1 MALNINGALI
11 ESNNNAVRV
20 TANSTVG
27 LQFDTSGL
35 TTESSK
41 PYFIA
46 QGNTNT
52 WVQFTAGSWNI
63 INPANTIVNN
73 GGHFNTAN
81 GRFTAPVKGTYYF
94 MAQQYCQHY
103 PTPTNSNYNH
113 PMFWVNGSTTLRQG
127 SYTTSYRLAA
137 RTYYTS
143 TYSYDTPVENI
154 FELEAGDYV
163 EYRVYASNANLRYYT
178 TRNMFSGFLIN

>member
-1 MALNINGALI
+1 MALNIDGALI

-20 TANSTVG
+20 TANSTIG

-35 TTESSK
+35 TTESNK

-52 WVQFTAGSWNI
+52 WVQFASGWQI

-73 GGHFNTAN
+73 GGHFNTTN
-81 GRFTAPVKGTYYF
+81 GRFTAPVRGTYYF

-103 PTPTNSNYNH
+103 PTVTNANYIH
-113 PMFWVNGSTTLRQG
+113 PLFWVNGSATARQA
-127 SYTTSYRLAA
+127 SSTTSYRLYGK
-137 RTYYTS
+137 TYYSS
-143 TYSYDTPVENI
+143 TYS
-154 FELEAGDYV
+154 FEPYCETIIDLDAGDYV
-163 EYRVYASNANLRYYT
+163 EYRPYANDTDLRYYT